1 MTTKTGVVVMAYG
14 TPGSAEEIE
23 PYYTK
28 IRHGHPPT
36 PELLADLVRRY
47 EAIGGISPLSEL
59 TAAQVA
65 GITRTLEAKH
75 PDTYTVAFGAKY
87 TAPSVEDGVVALD
100 GCTRI
105 IGIVLTPHQASL
117 GSEQYHDRARAEAE
131 RRGATYVPVTHF
143 YDLES
148 FAAIQANRL
157 NAALAKLPASANGS
171 TMVAFTA
178 HSLPEKILELGDPYP
193 SQVAESGAMIAEA
206 AGVTDFLIAW
216 QSAGRTRDP
225 WIGPSILE
233 ILPALQHE
241 GTTHLVVCPVGF
253 VADHLEVLY
262 DLDIE
267 ADKAANELGLHLSRT
282 TSLNADQD
290 FLDVLVEA
298 IVRADTTSD

>member
-1 MTTKTGVVVMAYG
+1 MTSKTGVVVMAYG
-14 TPGSAEEIE
+14 TPGSTEEVE

-47 EAIGGISPLSEL
+47 DAIGGISPLSEL

-65 GITRTLEAKH
+65 GIARTLEAEH
-75 PDTYTVAFGAKY
+75 PDTYQVAFGAKY
-87 TAPSVEDGVVALD
+87 TSPSVEDGVAALS
-100 GCTRI
+100 GSTRI
-105 IGIVLTPHQASL
+105 IGLVLTPHQASL
-117 GSEQYHDRARAEAE
+117 GSEQYHERARAEAE
-131 RRGATYVPVTHF
+131 RHGATYVPVTHF

-148 FAAIQANRL
+148 FAQIQATRL
-157 NAALAKLPASANGS
+157 QTALGKLPASANGS

-178 HSLPEKILELGDPYP
+178 HSLPEKVLELGDPYP
-193 SQVAESGAMIAEA
+193 AQVSESGAMIAKA
-206 AGVTDFLIAW
+206 AGISDFLIAW

-233 ILPALQHE
+233 ILPALHEE

-253 VADHLEVLY
+253 VSDHLEVLY

-267 ADKAANELGLHLSRT
+267 ADAAANELGLHLSRT
-282 TSLNADQD
+282 ASLNADQD
-290 FLDVLVEA
+290 FLHVLVEA
-298 IVRADTTSD
+298 IVRADATSD